1 MTAAATASFPAT
13 RRRLDRDDLLMRGGI
28 CLLIGWLLVTLAIRP
43 EDVVVRNTLATNP
56 NTFMARV
63 ADVEFLGSFCRV
75 GLAIN
80 GSDSALVADFS
91 INVVRD
97 LLIEENKELLI
108 ALPPERLRVFP
119 RAPQTP

>member
-1 MTAAATASFPAT
+1 M
-13 RRRLDRDDLLMRGGI
+13 
-28 CLLIGWLLVTLAIRP
+28 
-43 EDVVVRNTLATNP
+43 VRNTVATNP

-75 GLAIN
+75 GLALN
-80 GSDSALVADFS
+80 GGDPALVADFS

-97 LLIEENKELLI
+97 LSIEEGKQMLI